1 MTELERLKAERKA
14 LDERIKALSGV
25 PIYKRCKIDVEHYP
39 TEKPSRYFLAV
50 KYFPI
55 EGRAKYQTIFSAK
68 DRESVV
74 RAIPEIIEELQGLYD
89 LTKEALTSDE
99 RSR

>member
-25 PIYKRCKIDVEHYP
+25 PIYKRCKIDVDYP

>member
-1 MTELERLKAERKA
+1 MTELERLKAKRKA
-14 LDERIKALSGV
+14 LDERIKALSGM

-39 TEKPSRYFLAV
+39 TKKPSRYFLAV

-74 RAIPEIIEELQGLYD
+74 QALPEIIEELQGLYE
-89 LTKEALTSDE
+89 LTKDAAEESQ
-99 RSR
+99 